1 MRSDVKRAFELLK
14 SGDPDHVPEAIELL
28 QNTVFS
34 FSMTVCGHRED
45 AEDTMQE
52 VLVKAIPYLWKFDNP
67 KALTTWL
74 YTVARNRCWMSRRKS
89 KFAPNEHLSLNELM
103 PGAAE
108 LDHLREIA
116 ASGASPE
123 QLAIVHQDAA
133 GLLRAILKVPPS
145 YRIVLVLHDVEELS
159 TEEIARILNLK
170 EGSVRVRLHR
180 ARLFVRKE
188 LASPSFNPESR
199 GKSAADS
206 APLRSSK
213 CKQIF
218 ANLSE
223 YLDGNLDGALCEEL
237 ERHMSKCAPCEAFLS
252 SLRNMIDR
260 THALPAKLPSMQA
273 KARVRARL
281 ARQFRSLPVPKQ

>member
-1 MRSDVKRAFELLK
+1 MRAEVKRAFDLLQTGAP
-14 SGDPDHVPEAIELL
+14 GDVLDAIELL

-52 VLVKAIPYLWKFDNP
+52 VLVKAIPYLSTFDDP

-74 YTVARNRCWMSRRKS
+74 YTVARNRCWMSRRRS
-89 KFAPNEHLSLNELM
+89 KFAPREHLSLDELM
-103 PGAAE
+103 PDSAE
-108 LDHLREIA
+108 LDHLREMSAAGPSPERTAIARQDIA
-116 ASGASPE
+116 A
-123 QLAIVHQDAA
+123 
-133 GLLRAILKVPPS
+133 LLSAILKIPPS

-159 TEEIARILNLK
+159 TEEVARILDLK

-188 LASPSFNPESR
+188 LASSPPSASTRVKKLSP
-199 GKSAADS
+199 GTAL
-206 APLRSSK
+206 PRSQK
-213 CKQIF
+213 CKRIF

-237 ERHMSKCAPCEAFLS
+237 ERHMAGCAPCEAFLS
-252 SLRNMIDR
+252 SLRNAVDS
-260 THALPAKLPSMQA
+260 THAIPAVRPAPQVA
-273 KARVRARL
+273 ARAR
-281 ARQFRSLPVPKQ
+281 ARMAGKLQSP

>member
-1 MRSDVKRAFELLK
+1 MRSDVKRAFELLQ
-14 SGDPDHVPEAIELL
+14 SGTPAHILQAVELL

-34 FSMTVCGHRED
+34 FSMSVCGHRED

-52 VLVKAIPYLWKFDNP
+52 VLIKAIPYLSHFADP

-89 KFAPNEHLSLNELM
+89 KFAPKEHLSLDELM
-103 PGAAE
+103 PDAAE
-108 LDHLREIA
+108 MDHLRELA
-116 ASGASPE
+116 AGGPSPE
-123 QLAIVHQDAA
+123 RVAIVRHDI
-133 GLLRAILKVPPS
+133 GRLMRAIQKVPPS

-159 TEEIARILNLK
+159 NEEIARILNLK

-188 LASPSFNPESR
+188 LALPPTGAEKRVKPMASSALPRSR
-199 GKSAADS
+199 
-206 APLRSSK
+206 K

-223 YLDGNLDGALCEEL
+223 YLDGNLDGVLCEEL
-237 ERHMSKCAPCEAFLS
+237 ERHMAGCTPCEAFLS
-252 SLRNMIDR
+252 SLQNTVDSM
-260 THALPAKLPSMQA
+260 HGLPGKVPAAPVA
-273 KARVRARL
+273 ARVRARV
-281 ARQFRSLPVPKQ
+281 ARQLQSSPLGK

>member
-1 MRSDVKRAFELLK
+1 MRADVKRAFDLLQ
-14 SGDPDHVPEAIELL
+14 SGAPAHVLEAIELL

-52 VLVKAIPYLWKFDNP
+52 VLVKAIPYLSTFDDP

-74 YTVARNRCWMSRRKS
+74 YTVARNRCWMSRRRS
-89 KFAPNEHLSLNELM
+89 KFAPREHLSLDELM
-103 PGAAE
+103 PDAAE
-108 LDHLREIA
+108 LDHLREMAAAGPTPERIAIARQDIA
-116 ASGASPE
+116 A
-123 QLAIVHQDAA
+123 
-133 GLLRAILKVPPS
+133 LLNAILKIPPS

-159 TEEIARILNLK
+159 TEEVAHILNLK

-188 LASPSFNPESR
+188 LAS
-199 GKSAADS
+199 S
-206 APLRSSK
+206 APTRTRAKKVPPGPALPSSQK
-213 CKQIF
+213 CRRIF

-237 ERHMSKCAPCEAFLS
+237 ERHMAGCAPCEAFLS
-252 SLRNMIDR
+252 SLRKAVDS
-260 THALPAKLPSMQA
+260 THALPAVLPAPQVA
-273 KARVRARL
+273 ARVRARL
-281 ARQFRSLPVPKQ
+281 AGQLQSSQTDQ

>member
-1 MRSDVKRAFELLK
+1 MRADVKRAFDLLQ
-14 SGDPDHVPEAIELL
+14 SGAPAHVLEAIELL

-52 VLVKAIPYLWKFDNP
+52 VLVKAIPYLSKFDDP

-74 YTVARNRCWMSRRKS
+74 YTVARNRCWMSRRRS
-89 KFAPNEHLSLNELM
+89 KFAPREHLSLDELM
-103 PGAAE
+103 PDAAE
-108 LDHLREIA
+108 LDHLREM
-116 ASGASPE
+116 S
-123 QLAIVHQDAA
+123 AA
-133 GLLRAILKVPPS
+133 GLSPETMASVREEIAALLSAILKIPPS

-159 TEEIARILNLK
+159 TEEVAQILNLK

-188 LASPSFNPESR
+188 LASSPPSARTR
-199 GKSAADS
+199 GKKLPPGPAL
-206 APLRSSK
+206 PRSQK
-213 CKQIF
+213 CKRIF

-237 ERHMSKCAPCEAFLS
+237 ERHMAGCTL
-252 SLRNMIDR
+252 
-260 THALPAKLPSMQA
+260 
-273 KARVRARL
+273 
-281 ARQFRSLPVPKQ
+281 RSLCIKPPKCC